1 MRNLLRLPK
10 KILSILF
17 ILVFIPLASLAQ
29 DEATTPSAEEL
40 AKKLQNPIA
49 SLISVPFQANFDFG
63 IGPADGSR
71 FLMNIQ
77 PVIPMSLNE
86 DWNVIARVIL
96 PITSQNDVFG
106 NSGSQTGL
114 GDMVTSAFF
123 SPKEPTS
130 GGLIWG
136 AGPVLL
142 IPTATDELLGTE
154 KFGVGP
160 TAVGLKQV
168 GNLTIGVLLNHI
180 WSIAG
185 DDDRNDVNSTF
196 LQPFIAKNFKGGYAL
211 GLNTELTQSW
221 DYDATSGTINLTGSK
236 VISLG
241 KQLAQVAVGPRFPYG
256 NANTSEWGFRA
267 AFVLLFPK

>member
-1 MRNLLRLPK
+1 MKYLRLK
-10 KILSILF
+10 NYL
-17 ILVFIPLASLAQ
+17 LALLLHIAFSGLAQ
-29 DEATTPSAEEL
+29 EDQQTSAEEL

-77 PVIPMSLNE
+77 PVIPMSLSE
-86 DWNVIARVIL
+86 DWNLIARAIL

-106 NSGSQTGL
+106 ESGTQTGL

-142 IPTATDELLGTE
+142 IPTATDDLLGTG
-154 KFGVGP
+154 KFGIGP
-160 TAVGLKQV
+160 TAVGLKQI
-168 GNLTIGVLLNHI
+168 GDLTIGVLANHI

-185 DDDRNDVNSTF
+185 DEDRADVNSTF
-196 LQPFIAKNFKGGYAL
+196 IQPFIAKNFKGGYAL

-221 DYDATSGTINLTGSK
+221 DYDATSGTLNLTGSK

-241 KQLAQVAVGPRFPYG
+241 KQLGQVAIGPRIPYG
-256 NANTSEWGFRA
+256 GANSTEWGFRA